1 MTVCGECGRTLA
13 STESTYHRDVR
24 KQGATSY
31 TSVLCADCANKY
43 PHSYTQKFR

>member
-1 MTVCGECGRTLA
+1 MTVCGVGGRTLA

-43 PHSYTQKFR
+43 PHGFVQKTR